1 MFVGHFAIALAAKRV
16 VPKTSL
22 ATLVFSAQF
31 LDLLWPM
38 FLLMGVEHVRIDPG
52 NTPATPLDFYDY
64 PLSHSLLT
72 AVAWSVVVGGVYYLV
87 RRDAKTATILY
98 IVVLS
103 HWVLDF
109 ITHRPDLPVLPWSDV
124 YVGLGLWY
132 SVPFTLLVE
141 LSMFFAGVAMYIR
154 TTAAD
159 STGGRVGFWL
169 FVSFLLSVWLAS
181 LFGPPPPSAE
191 AVAVAGLSLWLLVLF
206 AWWVDRGRQLRLS
219 S

>member
-1 MFVGHFAIALAAKRV
+1 MFAGHFAVALAAKKI
-16 VPKTSL
+16 VPNTSL

-31 LDLLWPM
+31 LDLLWPI
-38 FLLMGVEHVRIDPG
+38 FLLTGVEHVRIDPG

-72 AVAWSVVVGGVYYLV
+72 AVAWSVVVGGLYYLV
-87 RRDAKTATILY
+87 KRDAKTATILY
-98 IVVLS
+98 LVVLS

-109 ITHRPDLPVLPWSDV
+109 ITHRPDLPLIPWSDV

-132 SVPFTLLVE
+132 SVPLTLLVE
-141 LSMFFAGVAMYIR
+141 VSMFFAGIAIYVRA
-154 TTAAD
+154 TSAT

-169 FVSFLLSVWLAS
+169 FITFLLSVWLAS
-181 LFGPPPPSAE
+181 LFGPPPPSVE

-206 AWWVDRGRQLRLS
+206 AWWIDRGRQLRLS